1 MKRIFFLLAMAA
13 FLVSCATVSDY
24 PLTLSYAP
32 KAAGG
37 DEMRKGTIAVPQFVD
52 KRKVADTRYIGIKND
67 EARFI
72 ALLDDPA
79 AAVSKAVAAY
89 LESRGYAAG
98 RVNERWDGSV
108 QTLKPEWGDRVVGG
122 AVEEFSLT
130 VRSSSL
136 VKMEYVTTVRLFVV
150 YADAAAKRILHQER
164 VEASSSYVTV
174 SFNKEKAEELIN
186 KALADAVERALAGA
200 DDYLLKK

>member
-1 MKRIFFLLAMAA
+1 MKRILFLLAMTA
-13 FLVSCATVSDY
+13 FLVSCATVTEY
-24 PLTLSYAP
+24 PLTLSYTP
-32 KAAGG
+32 KAGG
-37 DEMRKGTIAVPQFVD
+37 SEVRKGTVAVLQFAD
-52 KRKVADTRYIGIKND
+52 RRKVADTRYLGIKDD

-79 AAVSKAVAAY
+79 AAVSKAAAAY
-89 LESRGYAAG
+89 LEKSGYTVG
-98 RVNERWDGSV
+98 RVDARWDGSA

-130 VRSSSL
+130 VKSSSL
-136 VKMEYVTTVRLFVV
+136 VKMEYVSTVRLFVV
-150 YADAAAKRILHQER
+150 YADAVSKSILHRER

-174 SFNKEKAEELIN
+174 AFNREKAGELIN
-186 KALADAVERALAGA
+186 KALAEAVERALAGA